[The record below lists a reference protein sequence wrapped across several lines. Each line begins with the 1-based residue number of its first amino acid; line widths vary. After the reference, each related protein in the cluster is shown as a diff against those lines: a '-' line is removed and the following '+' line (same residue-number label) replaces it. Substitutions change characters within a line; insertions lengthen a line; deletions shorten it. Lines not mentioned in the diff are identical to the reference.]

1 MEQRGDCGLGSVVA
15 GVVGKDV
22 GTEGGCVEVDIN
34 LGGGYRFVTEHL
46 LDGAEIGSALEQM
59 GCEGVTEGVGRDVF
73 AYAGGLCKPFDYLKG
88 ALACETA
95 STTVEKEDIFVSA
108 FDFEP
113 RTVVHPCVYLLDGG
127 VGHGHHA
134 FFIAFAGDHEE
145 TFARIELGYLE
156 VDEFAHAES
165 APV

>member
-59 GCEGVTEGVGRDVF
+59 GCEGVTEGVGRDVLRMP
-73 AYAGGLCKPFDYLKG
+73 A
-88 ALACETA
+88 ACA
-95 STTVEKEDIFVSA
+95 SPLTI
-108 FDFEP
+108 
-113 RTVVHPCVYLLDGG
+113 
-127 VGHGHHA
+127 
-134 FFIAFAGDHEE
+134 
-145 TFARIELGYLE
+145 
-156 VDEFAHAES
+156 
-165 APV
+165 